1 MRNKKNN
8 GKKSNGLF
16 LAALVILSIIVI
28 VVFFLFNKDQIFTN
42 LKETDFFGRIFG
54 STPKMI
60 EKHEVKPK
68 NDEIPLSDDL
78 VIDLVEDDY
87 EVISKP
93 EIKKEEPKKEEKGLV
108 EETTKESI
116 KAENKVEET
125 TEKIEEKPKKV
136 PMTTLEIC
144 FLQIDNNGNVVRKM
158 VKRSVPKGDSPLT
171 TAINL
176 LLEGPDIS
184 NKVESKLST
193 LIPKNSKLLSARVK
207 DGIAYLNFNEDF
219 EFTTYGVEG
228 SIHQLEQIVYTA
240 TNFSTVDKVQFL
252 IEGKKREYLG
262 SEGQWIGTPLSRAD
276 F

>member
-68 NDEIPLSDDL
+68 NDEIPLADDL
-78 VIDLVEDDY
+78 VIDLVEDNY
-87 EVISKP
+87 EVYEKP
-93 EIKKEEPKKEEKGLV
+93 TIEKEEPKKENKSPV
-108 EETTKESI
+108 EETKKESE
-116 KAENKVEET
+116 KEEL
-125 TEKIEEKPKKV
+125 KFEEKKEQNEAKQKEV
-136 PMTTLEIC
+136 TMTTLELC
-144 FLQIDNNGNVVRKM
+144 FLEISNNGLVSRKI

-176 LLEGPDIS
+176 LLAGPDMT
-184 NKVESKLST
+184 NKAESKLST
-193 LIPKNSKLLSARVK
+193 LISKKAQLLSARVK
-207 DGIAYLNFNEDF
+207 DGIAYLNFNE
-219 EFTTYGVEG
+219 EFGFSENGVDG
-228 SIHQLEQIVYTA
+228 IIHSLEQVVYTA
-240 TNFSTVDKVQFL
+240 TSFSTVDKVQIL
-252 IEGKKREYLG
+252 IEGKKREFLN
-262 SEGQWIGTPLSRAD
+262 EGQYIGVPLSRAD

>member
-68 NDEIPLSDDL
+68 NDEIPLADDL
-78 VIDLVEDDY
+78 DIDLVEDKY
-87 EVISKP
+87 EVSKKP
-93 EIKKEEPKKEEKGLV
+93 TIEKEEPKKENKAPI
-108 EETTKESI
+108 EETKKESV
-116 KAENKVEET
+116 KEEPKVEEK
-125 TEKIEEKPKKV
+125 TEKKEEKPKEV
-136 PMTTLEIC
+136 PMTNLEIC
-144 FLQIDNNGNVVRKM
+144 FVQIDNNGNVVRKM
-158 VKRSVPKGDSPLT
+158 VRRSVPKGDSPLT

-176 LLEGPDIS
+176 LLEGPDMS
-184 NKVESKLST
+184 NKAESKLST

-219 EFTTYGVEG
+219 EFTTFGVEG

-252 IEGKKREYLG
+252 IEGKQREYLG